1 MVDQA
6 TIDSNKE
13 ARKAAGERQ
22 RLLQQAE
29 IDATLAPYLLRA
41 PAKEVLDTIQYRH
54 DALYGRTYAV
64 VPPSSSDLTNA
75 ALRLLGG
82 GSEIA
87 VELSLGQSLVN
98 HAEGDTYNRK
108 VGRVVAVAKLQ
119 KQMFKLT
126 DVHVDEKRTTYTL
139 VLGGLSLYFYLSHGK
154 DFAFFSSLSDSS
166 RRKPQRGVTPKYVW

>member
-13 ARKAAGERQ
+13 ARKVEWEAKRAQQEAATQ
-22 RLLQQAE
+22 AWLSPYTLRL
-29 IDATLAPYLLRA
+29 

-64 VPPSSSDLTNA
+64 VPPASSELTNA

-98 HAEGDTYNRK
+98 HQEGDTYNRK
-108 VGRVVAVAKLQ
+108 IGRVISAAKLQ

-126 DVHVDEKRTTYTL
+126 NVHVDEKRTTYTL
-139 VLGGLSLYFYLSHGK
+139 ELGSLTLYFYLSHGK